1 MEVTHAHAV
10 LPGSGVAVGVVPAEV
25 GTEAG
30 VVPAEVGTEAGVV
43 PAEVGTEAGVVPAEV
58 GTTVGAVLAELGASG
73 AETCLGAL
81 ESGPHAASAS
91 ASRTNGMTLDDFPIR
106 AFMTIPS
113 RTKG

>member
-1 MEVTHAHAV
+1 MEVPHAHPALTGPV
-10 LPGSGVAVGVVPAEV
+10 VAVGVVPVEV

-30 VVPAEVGTEAGVV
+30 VVPAEVGTRVGAVCTTVGAVV
-43 PAEVGTEAGVVPAEV
+43 AEV
-58 GTTVGAVLAELGASG
+58 GTTVGAVLAELGGRG
-73 AETCLGAL
+73 AGRCLAAL

-91 ASRTNGMTLDDFPIR
+91 ASRTNGMTLYDFPIR